1 MATTA
6 GQNFSHSMG
15 KIFFATCSFEDDG
28 DYSKYA
34 DDDDDDDENVDD
46 SDDMGSDEDDEDQD
60 DINSD
65 EDEDDHDEDEGE
77 ENGNYSLVTS
87 VNPYYLSS

>member
-6 GQNFSHSMG
+6 GQSFNMG
-15 KIFFATCSFEDDG
+15 KWYCFAACSFEDDG

-34 DDDDDDDENVDD
+34 DDDGDENVDD
-46 SDDMGSDEDDEDQD
+46 SDDMGSDDDDDDDDQD

-65 EDEDDHDEDEGE
+65 EDDDDKDEGE
-77 ENGNYSLVTS
+77 ENGNYCHSCKSLL
-87 VNPYYLSS
+87 PE